1 MARIWC
7 TLGPNCLETA
17 NITLGSVFFIDWSN
31 DLPISPPTRSA
42 QTSGEQ
48 SIKAFYNAVLN
59 NVLKVKGTLIGPN
72 HNDVQGQP
80 DCSHASFPCVNDVY
94 GYPGYPTVW
103 FMYHFEGDAD
113 AHGAFVNP

>member
-17 NITLGSVFFIDWSN
+17 NITLGSVFFSDWSN

-48 SIKAFYNAVLN
+48 SIEAFYNAVLN

-94 GYPGYPTVW
+94 GYSGYPTVW

>member
-1 MARIWC
+1 MLIWY
-7 TLGPNCLETA
+7 
-17 NITLGSVFFIDWSN
+17 N

-48 SIKAFYNAVLN
+48 SIEAFYNAVPN
-59 NVLKVKGTLIGPN
+59 NVLKVKGM
-72 HNDVQGQP
+72 P

-94 GYPGYPTVW
+94 GYSGYPTVS
-103 FMYHFEGDAD
+103 FMYHFQGDAD